1 MPEVQPQR
9 PCDTRVEHGFAQLD
23 TYQSGYGFR
32 PHNYLRA
39 RIPSVIITDKEES
52 AGWE

>member
-1 MPEVQPQR
+1 MPEVLAQR
-9 PCDTRVEHGFAQLD
+9 TSDTGVEHGFAQLD

-32 PHNYLRA
+32 PHNYLPA
-39 RIPSVIITDKEES
+39 CIPSVIITDKEES